1 MSRQRI
7 ILVTTALMLGLFM
20 SSMEVTVVSTAMPT
34 IAAELGGLALYSW
47 VFSAYMVTST
57 TTIPIYGKLSDLY
70 GRRPV
75 YATALLIFLGGSILC
90 GQAQSMLQLVIF
102 RAVQGLGAGG
112 VMPLTFVII
121 GAMFSLEQRAKMQ
134 GYFASIWGLSSVVG
148 PLLGGFLVDQVSWP
162 WIFYVNVLPGLLAL
176 LLFWVNWREPER
188 DVKTGKVT
196 IDYAGAVLLTMTIV
210 LLLVGLMNIRN
221 PMGWGLLAATVV
233 ALLLL
238 LWVERRATDP
248 VLPLAF
254 FRQRAFT
261 VACLHGLFAGAAM
274 FGSLSY
280 VPLFIQVAFNT
291 SATAAGAALTPMI
304 FGWVLASIIG
314 GRIMMRIGY
323 FTLVIAGCVM
333 LTLGTLLLSQMG
345 DHASRI
351 FVLTSLASMGIGM
364 GLAIPAFLIIVQ
376 STAQRS
382 MLGVATS
389 TLQFTRTVGGI
400 IGVSIMGVVL
410 SSGLAS
416 QLTAA
421 GLDPAT
427 ISVESL
433 LDRTN
438 SAAVSS
444 LGDTVRAAL
453 AGATQGIF
461 AVALL
466 AAFLALIATL
476 FTPRG
481 LLAQAGAQVV
491 GAKAAPRPAE
501 IPH

>member
-7 ILVTTALMLGLFM
+7 TLVTVALMLGLFM

-75 YATALLIFLGGSILC
+75 YAAALLIFLGGSILC
-90 GQAQSMLQLVIF
+90 GQAQSMPQLVIF

-121 GAMFSLEQRAKMQ
+121 GAMFNLEQRARMQ

-176 LLFWVNWREPER
+176 ALFWVNWREPER
-188 DVKTGKVT
+188 SAKSGKIT
-196 IDYAGAVLLTMTIV
+196 IDYLGATLLTLTIV
-210 LLLVGLMNIRN
+210 LLLLGLMNIQTSL
-221 PMGWGLLAATVV
+221 GWGLLAATAV

-238 LWVERRATDP
+238 LWVEQRAADP

-261 VACLHGLFAGAAM
+261 IACLHGLFAGAAM

-314 GRIMMRIGY
+314 GRIMLRIGY
-323 FTLVIAGCVM
+323 LTLVIGGCVM
-333 LTLGTLLLSQMG
+333 LTLGALLLSQMG
-345 DHASRI
+345 DHASRL
-351 FVLTSLASMGIGM
+351 FVLASLAAMGIGM

-376 STAQRS
+376 ATAQRS

-410 SSGLAS
+410 SNQLAS
-416 QLTAA
+416 LLAAA

-427 ISVESL
+427 VSVESL
-433 LDRTN
+433 LDRSN
-438 SAAVSS
+438 SAVSS
-444 LGDTVRAAL
+444 LGDVVRAAL
-453 AGATQGIF
+453 AGATQGVF
-461 AVALL
+461 AVAFF
-466 AAFLALIATL
+466 AALLALIATL

-481 LLAQAGAQVV
+481 LLSPAGAQSA
-491 GAKAAPRPAE
+491 GAAPTPSPAE
-501 IPH
+501 ISH